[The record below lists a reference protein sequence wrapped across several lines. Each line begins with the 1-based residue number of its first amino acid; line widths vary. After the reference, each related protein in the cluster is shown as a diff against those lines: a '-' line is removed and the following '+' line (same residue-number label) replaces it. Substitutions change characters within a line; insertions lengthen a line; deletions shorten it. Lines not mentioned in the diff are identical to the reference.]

1 MSKQALQ
8 QRLNELH
15 AELAAATELD
25 PGLRR
30 SLREVAD
37 DIEKLLDEA
46 EPDTDTG
53 DLQDRVQQA
62 TVEFEAEHPRL
73 SGILS
78 DLADTL
84 TKLGI

>member
-1 MSKQALQ
+1 MPKTALQ

-25 PGLRR
+25 PGLKR

-37 DIEKLLDEA
+37 DIEKLLDEG
-46 EPDTDTG
+46 EPRAGADE
-53 DLQDRVQQA
+53 LQGRVQQA
-62 TVEFEAEHPRL
+62 TVEFEAEYPRL
-73 SGILS
+73 SRILS